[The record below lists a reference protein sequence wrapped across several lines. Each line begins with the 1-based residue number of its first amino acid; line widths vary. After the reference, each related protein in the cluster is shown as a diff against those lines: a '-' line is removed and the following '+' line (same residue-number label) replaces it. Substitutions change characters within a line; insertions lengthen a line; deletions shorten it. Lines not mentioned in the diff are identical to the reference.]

1 MKSLKRPLKMHR
13 EETKGKEMRNKSTGK
28 SDSRGDFRVTSQ
40 LLEKLRCVHARLLS
54 FFLLSLLNNVAE
66 LYQHNLEREA
76 VGAHSR
82 SRRYL
87 ADSRKIAERL
97 AISSSPF
104 DLSDR
109 RSVCRRFSLSLVCV
123 RFVHRAKDSRLF
135 I

>member
-1 MKSLKRPLKMHR
+1 MHR

-28 SDSRGDFRVTSQ
+28 SDSRGDFRVTCQ

-76 VGAHSR
+76 VAAHSR

-109 RSVCRRFSLSLVCV
+109 RSVRRRFSLSLVCV
-123 RFVHRAKDSRLF
+123 
-135 I
+135 